1 MTVSKSFWFKDWPEE
16 GKKGQRGNFSNDKQ
30 DTFRPEKGY
39 VGVRLQQGVP
49 LLDRD
54 WNELEDIRRYQEMML
69 RKLYLGDGTPN
80 DGFKISAFDPP
91 KNDIKISQGRLLVDG
106 LEVVNEPGW
115 PDYKESYGE
124 NKLTRPRLG
133 SRKYAIY
140 LDAWVEEV
148 LEPDDEALGN
158 PQDVDMETCI
168 RHRHRWNILV
178 DEGSDGISNEDGH
191 HCYKL
196 AEITRHANRGTV
208 IEADIKDLRSNWQS
222 LDVVQKRLR
231 SHINSVLRGEL
242 PSEPEIVLTPNIQFG
257 SFQPKVLKDRSGCI
271 WYFWTQEKYSIRC
284 RRRVSGKWLPE
295 KEIASGSTAKTIFA
309 PFEDANG
316 RIWLFW
322 TQLDE
327 GTANLYCSNFISG
340 EWEIG
345 SQITKS
351 ASATDKQFKRPF
363 SDSNG
368 VIWTF
373 WSQTEGANSYLYS
386 KKCIKGIWEKDE
398 KLFDAKYEEIEQL
411 FADSK
416 GNIWIFYRQ
425 NNNIYFKLYISERW
439 EENTLLAPVAGSI
452 VDLFDDGK
460 GNIWLFWWPI
470 GGSDSSLL
478 SKTWSEGKWGKNLR
492 VIPPSSTDKAINDI
506 FAGPNGD
513 IWAFWTQDSKLFY
526 NRYTS
531 GQWNDVGENLAENFI
546 KVFPCSNGDLCFIWR
561 KNDSYVSKIFDPTW
575 GTNGRW
581 LGDFHI
587 SDSIPVKIIETSK
600 ESIWV
605 LFRKQPFGNIWCSRY
620 MDGDWLDEVRLVGG
634 KDRKESPDIIEDPN
648 GGHWLFWVVPGAPSK
663 AMCKRCYDEI

>member
-231 SHINSVLRGEL
+231 SHINSVLKGNL
-242 PSEPEIVLTPNIQFG
+242 PSEPEILLTSNIRLQPEVLR
-257 SFQPKVLKDRSGCI
+257 DRSGCI
-271 WYFWTQEKYSIRC
+271 WYFWVQMGYSIRC
-284 RRRVSGKWLPE
+284 RRCISGEWLPE
-295 KEIASGSTAKTIFA
+295 KEIASGPAAKTISA
-309 PFEDANG
+309 LFEDAIG
-316 RIWLFW
+316 GIWIFW
-322 TQLDE
+322 KQEDE
-327 GTANLYCSNFISG
+327 QSGTVNLYCSNFISG
-340 EWEIG
+340 KWEIG
-345 SQITKS
+345 SQITKG
-351 ASATDKQFKRPF
+351 ATVKQFKKPF
-363 SDSNG
+363 YDSKG
-368 VIWTF
+368 IIWTF

-386 KKCIKGIWEKDE
+386 KKCINGIWERDE
-398 KLFDAKYEEIEQL
+398 KLFDAKDNTIKQP
-411 FADSK
+411 FADSR

-425 NNNIYFKLYISERW
+425 INGNIYSKIYISGQW
-439 EENTLLAPVAGSI
+439 GENTPVTSDAGSI
-452 VDLFDDGK
+452 VDLFDDGL
-460 GNIWLFWWPI
+460 GNIWLFWWFSE
-470 GGSDSSLL
+470 GGTSGLL
-478 SKTWSEGKWGKNLR
+478 SKTWSDGRWRHNTV
-492 VIPPSSTDKAINDI
+492 VIPASSGADKAIADI
-506 FAGPNGD
+506 FAGLNGD
-513 IWAFWTQDSKLFY
+513 IWAFWMQDSKLFY

-531 GQWNDVGENLAENFI
+531 GRWNEVGENLAENI
-546 KVFPCSNGDLCFIWR
+546 LRIFPCSNGDICFIWN
-561 KNDSYVSKIFDPTW
+561 KNDSCVSKVFDPTW

-581 LGDFHI
+581 WGDFHI
-587 SDSIPVKIIETSK
+587 SDSGPIKIIETFK
-600 ESIWV
+600 KDVWV
-605 LFRKQPFGNIWCSRY
+605 LCQKQPFGNIWCSRY